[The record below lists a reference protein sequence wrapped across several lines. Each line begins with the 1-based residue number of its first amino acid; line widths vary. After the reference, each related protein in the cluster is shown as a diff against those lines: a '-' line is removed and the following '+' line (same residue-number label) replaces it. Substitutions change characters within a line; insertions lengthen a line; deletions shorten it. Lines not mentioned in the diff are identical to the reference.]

1 MGKHRLGSFSFG
13 KGKGRFVFSHMN
25 KPIGHG
31 LIGMVRSNL
40 FPYPVAIVIDD
51 TQAEDKDYFFACL
64 ACAENGTVPRIL
76 IDRELFYD
84 IIRGSNLARVILL
97 HELGHYYH
105 EHLSSQGE
113 NRDKARIDFASA
125 GVVDP
130 NELEADL
137 FVTAYLGKEKTIAG
151 LNELMEE
158 ICIEYADYDKDSL
171 LLAVKEL
178 QLRIAALEDYTY
190 E

>member
-13 KGKGRFVFSHMN
+13 KGKNRLVFSHMN

-51 TQAEDKDYFFACL
+51 TQAEGKDYSFACL

-84 IIRGSNLARVILL
+84 IIRGSVVARVILL
-97 HELGHYYH
+97 HELGHYQH
-105 EHLSSQGE
+105 QHLSHRVE
-113 NRDKARIDFASA
+113 DRDQVRTNLATA
-125 GVVDP
+125 GDVDP

-137 FVTAYLGKEKTIAG
+137 YAATYLGKEKTIAG
-151 LNELMEE
+151 LRDLADWIRKAYTDYEE
-158 ICIEYADYDKDSL
+158 SSL
-171 LLAVKEL
+171 QLAVKEL
-178 QLRIAALEDYTY
+178 QLRIAALEDYSL
-190 E
+190 